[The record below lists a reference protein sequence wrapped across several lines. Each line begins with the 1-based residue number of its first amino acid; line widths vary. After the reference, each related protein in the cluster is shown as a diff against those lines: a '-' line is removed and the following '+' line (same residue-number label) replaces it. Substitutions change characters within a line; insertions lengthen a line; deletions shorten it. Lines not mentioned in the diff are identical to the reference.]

1 MNTTYDL
8 INASQIIPA
17 VQNFYNWSALYDDP
31 TFFALL
37 NNLGRAEVAAEP
49 TGGKGKGNY
58 RVEFNKLTGM
68 KTTYTTAGVIDTAA
82 GKINV
87 KAINATSRLD
97 THVAFTLSNI
107 TPRVGLAFRV
117 IGTIVD
123 GAAAEKEVNAVF
135 RINVVTATDD
145 WTCECLD
152 TNLSGVANADTCTS
166 IKAGATIYVTDVA
179 EFGGT
184 APTADDM
191 ATSQF
196 YNYLQM
202 YDISFGKNLIAMAQ
216 NTKYDNSMIPLQNA
230 VQTRLFRSINTDLY
244 YGELGA
250 TPGATSDY
258 GTMKGLWGMLNL
270 RNTSLDTDESAIV
283 AKVDTGTTVD
293 FWKLT
298 EAVASRNYGSKN
310 LLCLTTKEFSGLLAK
325 SALAVNETVRT
336 ETINFPK
343 YSVLKRSITVADT
356 TLNLVC
362 DNTLMSHPTF
372 NDGTNTAGTG
382 KMMICL
388 DPNKVAIMYHQ
399 NPKLGV
405 MIPRIETVLNARNQR
420 TEESHILAALT
431 LGLWDKAAHFAYGIT
446 GS

>member
-8 INASQIIPA
+8 INASLIIPA

-68 KTTYTTAGVIDTAA
+68 KTTYTTAADITPAA
-82 GKINV
+82 GDLNLKDIN
-87 KAINATSRLD
+87 ITSQIDFISAAL
-97 THVAFTLSNI
+97 TLSNI
-107 TPRVGLAFRV
+107 TPREGLAFRI
-117 IGTIVD
+117 IGTATIGGNPFNCNVL
-123 GAAAEKEVNAVF
+123 F
-135 RINVVTATDD
+135 RINSVAASPTYV
-145 WTCECLD
+145 CELLD
-152 TNLSGVANADTCTS
+152 TNLSAQAGAD
-166 IKAGATIYVTDVA
+166 KATNILSTATIYVTDVA

-202 YDISFGKNLIAMAQ
+202 YDISFGKNLVAMAQ

-250 TPGATSDY
+250 TPASGKDY

-270 RNTSLDTDESAIV
+270 RNTAADTDESAIV

-388 DPNKVAIMYHQ
+388 DPNKVALMYHQ

-405 MIPRIETVLNARNQR
+405 MIPRIETVMNERNKR